1 MKRVK
6 SRKNIR
12 ITNPVAFAL
21 VIAGALLAL
30 GVIAVIITLAVGYG
44 GDMVQQVQASIQG
57 TVEEINEQPT
67 FTPEPTEAPTAT
79 PEPVET
85 PEPGTPAPT
94 FTPTPEPIGSLA
106 DTPEPTTDV
115 TAPLYGY
122 TIGLN
127 PMRDKSAGYDEE
139 CAFNLTFAQSFAE
152 YLESKGATVVITRDS
167 NKVTLS
173 AKQRG
178 QILKKGNCDIA
189 IEIVCNHIKSGARG
203 SYVRYGTKDTKQ
215 FAKELITAYQAVTGI
230 PSQSNH
236 SDGLYYKTEDTIKNA
251 GCPCVRLVLGNWESK
266 SDRAVFEDEKTQQ
279 KIFEALYKVL
289 LGQLKSE

>member
-6 SRKNIR
+6 SRKNIK

-21 VIAGALLAL
+21 VIAGCLLLL
-30 GVIAVIITLAVGYG
+30 GIVAVVITLVVGYG
-44 GDMVQQVQASIQG
+44 GDVVKQVQTSIQG
-57 TVEEINEQPT
+57 TVDDINEQPT
-67 FTPEPTEAPTAT
+67 FTPEATIAPTAT

-85 PEPGTPAPT
+85 PEPGTPAPS

-106 DTPEPTTDV
+106 DTPEPTIDV

-122 TIGLN
+122 TIGIN

-139 CAFNLTFAQSFAE
+139 CAFNLKFAQAFGE
-152 YLESKGATVVITRDS
+152 YLESKGATVKITRDS
-167 NKVTLS
+167 NNVTLS

-178 QILKKGNCDIA
+178 QIIKKANCNIA
-189 IEIVCNHIKSGARG
+189 IEIVCNHNKSGSRG
-203 SYVRYGTKDTKQ
+203 CYVRYGTKATKEY
-215 FAKELITAYQAVTGI
+215 AKELAAAYQAVTGI
-230 PSQSNH
+230 PFQSNH
-236 SDGLYYKTEDTIKNA
+236 SSGLYDKTEDTISNA

-266 SDRAVFEDEKTQQ
+266 ADRAVIEDEAMQK
-279 KIFEALYKVL
+279 KIFEAIYKVL